1 MSPQKTWPVA
11 VRRES
16 SVTFIGVADRL
27 GDGRTLVASPQW
39 PALEQIAGDD
49 WSARVLAALLPADR
63 GWGWWTR
70 AEVFDSS
77 GLARTKAPAV
87 VDPAT
92 LQSAVC
98 RSKLLA
104 RMVLAIV
111 PPRREEQERVLEWA
125 ACDTE
130 HVADIIVTSTS
141 EGPPW
146 NVDDVVRWCADRT
159 LFDEPESQVGRN
171 FERILI
177 AHDSYFYLALSHE
190 GSEHVLEGLRVLAS
204 EWSIATIAAAPEAA
218 WITPRPARGVSDTR

>member
-1 MSPQKTWPVA
+1 MSLQKAWPVA

-49 WSARVLAALLPADR
+49 WSARLLATLLPADR

-77 GLARTKAPAV
+77 GLSRTKAPAV

-92 LQSAVC
+92 LQSAVY

-141 EGPPW
+141 DGPPW
-146 NVDDVVRWCADRT
+146 NVDDVARWCADQT
-159 LFDEPESQVGRN
+159 LFGEPEKRIDRS

-177 AHDSYFYLALSHE
+177 VHDSYFYLALSHE
-190 GSEHVLEGLRVLAS
+190 NSERVLEGLGALAR
-204 EWSIATIAAAPEAA
+204 EWGIETIAAAPAGA
-218 WITPRPARGVSDTR
+218 WIKPRPARGVSDTR